1 MMDQSIKRACKL
13 AAETIVAAAGKVAVL
28 TGAGISV
35 ASGIPDFRSS
45 QGLWARYNPME
56 YAEIS
61 SFKRDPEKVWTM
73 LQEMLSVVEKARC
86 NPAHEVLA
94 GLEKKGLLNT
104 VITQNIDGLH
114 QAAGNC
120 NVIEFHGTT
129 RNLIC
134 LECGWLWSG
143 FKLGQTEKIP
153 PQCHK
158 CDAIMKP
165 EVVFFGEQIPQAALV
180 KASEAAESSE
190 VMLVIGT
197 SANVY
202 PAADMPVLTKRSGGM
217 VIEINLEPTPLS
229 ASVADQ
235 TILGPAAAVLAQIE
249 AACDEILAER
259 RLV

>member
-1 MMDQSIKRACKL
+1 MKRACEL
-13 AAETIVAAAGKVAVL
+13 AAETMLAAAGKVAVL

-45 QGLWARYNPME
+45 QGLWARYDPME

-61 SFKRDPEKVWTM
+61 SFKRNPEKVWTM
-73 LQEMLSVVEKARC
+73 LEEMLAVVEQAHC
-86 NPAHEVLA
+86 NRAHKYLA
-94 GLEKKGLLNT
+94 ELEKKGIIKT

-114 QAAGNC
+114 QMAGSC

-129 RNLIC
+129 RNLVC
-134 LECGWLWSG
+134 LRCGWHWPG
-143 FKLGQTEKIP
+143 FRLSELQKLP
-153 PQCHK
+153 PKCHE

-165 EVVFFGEQIPQAALV
+165 EVVFFGEQIPQTALSN
-180 KASEAAESSE
+180 ASEAAESSK

-202 PAADMPVLTKRSGGM
+202 PAADMPALTKRSGGR

-229 ASVADQ
+229 TSVADQ
-235 TILGPAAAVLAQIE
+235 TIFGSATVVLAGIGS
-249 AACDEILAER
+249 ACDKLLTGR
-259 RLV
+259 RLI

>member
-1 MMDQSIKRACKL
+1 MDQSIKRACKI

-45 QGLWARYNPME
+45 QGLWARYDPME

-73 LQEMLSVVEKARC
+73 LHEMLAVVEKARC
-86 NPAHEVLA
+86 NSAHEVLA
-94 GLEKKGLLNT
+94 GLEKKGLLKT

-114 QAAGNC
+114 QVAGNC
-120 NVIEFHGTT
+120 SVIEFHGTT
-129 RNLIC
+129 RNLVC
-134 LECGWLWSG
+134 LECSWHWPG
-143 FKLGQTEKIP
+143 FQLGETEKIP
-153 PQCHK
+153 PRCHQ

-165 EVVFFGEQIPQAALV
+165 EVVFFGEQIPQAALDS
-180 KASEAAESSE
+180 ASGAAAGVE

-202 PAADMPVLTKRSGGM
+202 PAADMPVLTKRGGGK

-229 ASVADQ
+229 AVVADQ
-235 TILGPAAAVLAQIE
+235 TILGPAAAVLAEIE
-249 AACDEILAER
+249 AVCDEILSER

>member
-1 MMDQSIKRACKL
+1 MDQPIKRACEH
-13 AAETIVAAAGKVAVL
+13 AAKTIVAATGKVAVL

-45 QGLWARYNPME
+45 QGLWARYDPME

-73 LQEMLSVVEKARC
+73 LQEMLAVVEKARC

-94 GLEKKGLLNT
+94 GLEKKDLLKT

-120 NVIEFHGTT
+120 SVIEFHGTT
-129 RNLIC
+129 KNLVC
-134 LECGWLWSG
+134 LECGWRWFG
-143 FKLGQTEKIP
+143 FQLGETEKMP
-153 PQCHK
+153 PRCHK

-165 EVVFFGEQIPQAALV
+165 EVVFFGEQIHQAALNR
-180 KASEAAESSE
+180 ASEAAAEAE

-202 PAADMPVLTKRSGGM
+202 PAADMPVLTKRGGGI

-229 ASVADQ
+229 AAVADQ
-235 TILGPAAAVLAQIE
+235 TILGPAATVLTKIE
-249 AACDEILAER
+249 AVCDEILAER